1 MENPAAGACSIA
13 GPSAGLRNGVDISF
27 LAERRIVL
35 ASSLSILLS
44 ILCNV
49 YCWLCCDGI
58 VEGGT
63 CTRDRSSC
71 RFWNV
76 GILYARKG
84 KWNFRWFSIIDNW
97 NKRVVFVD
105 YSDVQIWNFIVWKI
119 TNVKKNK
126 ILKIN
131 MRIEMI
137 SLWNL
142 FRNGIFSFFF
152 SFKEVG
158 CSTPSNVNFYWL
170 LRIRLFY
177 PRNSINRRERV
188 YCDCR

>member
-13 GPSAGLRNGVDISF
+13 GPSTGLRNGVDISF

-49 YCWLCCDGI
+49 YCWSCCDGI
-58 VEGGT
+58 VEDGT
-63 CTRDRSSC
+63 CTRDCSSC

-84 KWNFRWFSIIDNW
+84 KWNFRWLSIIDNW

-142 FRNGIFSFFF
+142 FRNSIFLFSFR
-152 SFKEVG
+152 SKSG